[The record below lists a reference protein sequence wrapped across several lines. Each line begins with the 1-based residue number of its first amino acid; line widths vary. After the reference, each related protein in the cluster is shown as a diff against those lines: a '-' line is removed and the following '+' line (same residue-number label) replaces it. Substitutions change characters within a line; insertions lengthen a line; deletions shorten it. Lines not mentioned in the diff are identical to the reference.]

1 MGRPPSKHYLEKK
14 LECVEKNEPRAEP
27 LSDVLTVKEDEG
39 EVLRTVWTASGSL
52 KAIKVGNTIPL
63 PSNPE
68 EVRKRI
74 VVMGGGGAWIFVS
87 VAHSNRAYLKGLP
100 PFPPPPRIFQ
110 EYLEYLLGETVMGLV
125 AQGTACHKVLH
136 VNLF

>member
-14 LECVEKNEPRAEP
+14 LEWVEKNEPRAEP

-74 VVMGGGGAWIFVS
+74 VVMGGGGARGS
-87 VAHSNRAYLKGLP
+87 S
-100 PFPPPPRIFQ
+100 
-110 EYLEYLLGETVMGLV
+110 
-125 AQGTACHKVLH
+125 
-136 VNLF
+136 

>member
-68 EVRKRI
+68 ELRRRV
-74 VVMGGGGAWIFVS
+74 VVMGNAWIFVS
-87 VAHSNRAYLKGLP
+87 VAHSNRAYLKGITP
-100 PFPPPPRIFQ
+100 QIFQ
-110 EYLEYLLGETVMGLV
+110 EYLD
-125 AQGTACHKVLH
+125 
-136 VNLF
+136 

>member
-14 LECVEKNEPRAEP
+14 LEWVEKNEPRAEP

-74 VVMGGGGAWIFVS
+74 VVMGGGRVDL
-87 VAHSNRAYLKGLP
+87 RARGPFQSGLLEGP
-100 PFPPPPRIFQ
+100 PPLPPPPRIFQ

-125 AQGTACHKVLH
+125 TQGTACHKVLH